1 MNRLTDT
8 QCHGDW
14 GLAQWAPHL
23 VSMLMDS
30 SASSTDLLIQLMI
43 SRAQY
48 YRLDSTMAPRD
59 GASLA
64 LDDVKS
70 IPLMIE
76 MANDVD
82 IDDAVEFVTKYF
94 LGTSSAR
101 LAHKRAHLYDGMDG
115 IDEEDAWSRARAE
128 FNKRGQAQ
136 EHAQAQAE
144 PQRRASEG
152 PEPPSEG
159 EGAWGDSWT
168 EGMREG
174 KKHASEQIDE
184 VDYAWEQF
192 ARSHTHDHL

>member
-1 MNRLTDT
+1 VPPPDHRGHKLGSFLQPSPKSHHT
-8 QCHGDW
+8 
-14 GLAQWAPHL
+14 
-23 VSMLMDS
+23 
-30 SASSTDLLIQLMI
+30 STAITE
-43 SRAQY
+43 S
-48 YRLDSTMAPRD
+48 
-59 GASLA
+59 
-64 LDDVKS
+64 
-70 IPLMIE
+70 
-76 MANDVD
+76 
-82 IDDAVEFVTKYF
+82 
-94 LGTSSAR
+94 
-101 LAHKRAHLYDGMDG
+101 
-115 IDEEDAWSRARAE
+115 
-128 FNKRGQAQ
+128 QAQ